1 LDILLY
7 FPLSHAI
14 ITIVVYIIK
23 ADTMPAK
30 PSMTIQLTLMLI
42 FAAEGFEDEEGLDV
56 DEVELSLAVL
66 LGEVVP
72 DPVRLELANG

>member
-1 LDILLY
+1 
-7 FPLSHAI
+7 
-14 ITIVVYIIK
+14 
-23 ADTMPAK
+23 
-30 PSMTIQLTLMLI
+30 MTIQLTLMLI